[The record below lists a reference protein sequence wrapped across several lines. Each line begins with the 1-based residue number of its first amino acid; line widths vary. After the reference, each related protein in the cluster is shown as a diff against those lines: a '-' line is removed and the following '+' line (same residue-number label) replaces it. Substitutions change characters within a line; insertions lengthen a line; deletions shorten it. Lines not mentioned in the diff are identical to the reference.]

1 MVMTRTQAKYQ
12 DQRSVGWKVRMKRTD
27 GHERSHYLSAHAFS
41 SWYRACVS
49 WNNLLRSPQ
58 CAYINLPFLSDRKRQ
73 AFLSH
78 SIVWRLE
85 WRRPSSCIH
94 CCPDICLPGTCPPP
108 VAIRV
113 WGHVRVR
120 AVYAP
125 VYRPIGRYRRS
136 KPITEIN
143 DTLKHD
149 TSYAVYSFPFANGA
163 LFCSVLQPSSIRGL
177 ATPWTYFLHLSLS
190 SVILTDSSTW
200 SPVHVLMLSIKA
212 VRGLP
217 RLRAPGI
224 VPCLISFSRQLPCFL
239 TAHCLRKRN

>member
-73 AFLSH
+73 AFFLILLSGDWSGDALQAAFTAVRTFVSRAPAH
-78 SIVWRLE
+78 
-85 WRRPSSCIH
+85 
-94 CCPDICLPGTCPPP
+94 PP

-163 LFCSVLQPSSIRGL
+163 LFCSVL
-177 ATPWTYFLHLSLS
+177 
-190 SVILTDSSTW
+190 
-200 SPVHVLMLSIKA
+200 
-212 VRGLP
+212 
-217 RLRAPGI
+217 
-224 VPCLISFSRQLPCFL
+224 
-239 TAHCLRKRN
+239 